1 MQNPEESYLPCQDCW
16 RSNFPRN
23 SPDVEFPSLFPFRVY
38 DDLLMTSFPLTQVCQ
53 SLRLCPRGKRK
64 QQVNWWKK
72 THKRTILL
80 KVQVPRLVQLPGTA
94 EPVHSHSKPDGVF
107 NFWSQQTGYGFQLS
121 GWRHAARVCYSNAI
135 STSAV
140 ASQHQSHS
148 TVGSP
153 SERTCQLLRLFYPSF
168 YDWQSS

>member
-1 MQNPEESYLPCQDCW
+1 M
-16 RSNFPRN
+16 
-23 SPDVEFPSLFPFRVY
+23 Y
-38 DDLLMTSFPLTQVCQ
+38 DDRILTTDVVVSSIPKVCQ
-53 SLRLCPRGKRK
+53 SLRLRPRGKRK

-72 THKRTILL
+72 AHKKTILL
-80 KVQVPRLVQLPGTA
+80 KVQVPRPVQLPGTA
-94 EPVHSHSKPDGVF
+94 EPAHSLGKPEKVF
-107 NFWSQQTGYGFQLS
+107 NFWSQQSGNSFQLS
-121 GWRHAARVCYSNAI
+121 GWRHAARACYSNAI

-168 YDWQSS
+168 YNWQSN